1 MRYKTIV
8 SNLMLIILIVS
19 SCKKNYKDTLQ
30 SIVDNENI
38 ENVEKYEAIVIIPGS
53 GCTGCIT
60 NAENY
65 FLQNCDNSSTLF
77 VLTHISSLKEL
88 KLRLSQSN
96 LDRENVII
104 DKANKFYAP
113 QYEEAIYPIFCM
125 LRKGRIIDWKLL
137 D

>member
-30 SIVDNENI
+30 SIIDNENI

-65 FLQNCDNSSTLF
+65 FFT
-77 VLTHISSLKEL
+77 
-88 KLRLSQSN
+88 KLR
-96 LDRENVII
+96 
-104 DKANKFYAP
+104 
-113 QYEEAIYPIFCM
+113 
-125 LRKGRIIDWKLL
+125 
-137 D
+137 